1 MALKD
6 LFVKSDDNQ
15 NQSNQPVTAPVGQV
29 QVPTQQ
35 SMGNIPQPMYQGNVT
50 LPTGS
55 IEQSVAP
62 AAQADPTIVEK
73 LWNAIIAENR
83 PGPDYLE
90 LKNNVEALDGVPLTA
105 DQKIISA
112 FKILNKN
119 YPNFKKDDITTA
131 VQFYID
137 VVNREKATGL
147 GELNKLR
154 TEQVDSVATKIA
166 EKQQQLA
173 ELKQQLA
180 DLNDEIAQMNA
191 QMLAADDEIKQKENV
206 FNASVDAV
214 MAVLNNDSAKIQSIQ
229 F

>member
-15 NQSNQPVTAPVGQV
+15 NQNNQPVTAPVGQA
-29 QVPTQQ
+29 PAAQ
-35 SMGNIPQPMYQGNVT
+35 SMGNIPQPMYQGAVGM
-50 LPTGS
+50 PTGT
-55 IEQSVAP
+55 IEQSVTP
-62 AAQADPTIVEK
+62 AVQPDPNIVES
-73 LWNAIIAENR
+73 LWAAIIAENR

-112 FKILNKN
+112 FKILQKN
-119 YPNFKKDDITTA
+119 YPNFKKDDINSA
-131 VQFYID
+131 VKYYID
-137 VVNREKATGL
+137 VVNREKETGIA
-147 GELNKLR
+147 ELNRLR
-154 TEQVDSVATKIA
+154 SEKVDSVATKIA
-166 EKQQQLA
+166 EKQQLLA
-173 ELKQQLA
+173 ELRQQLA

-206 FNASVDAV
+206 FNASVEAV
-214 MAVLNNDSAKIQSIQ
+214 MSVLNNDSAKIQSIQ

>member
-1 MALKD
+1 MAFKD
-6 LFVKSDDNQ
+6 LFIKSEDGGQVPQPTNQ
-15 NQSNQPVTAPVGQV
+15 TINQPTNQ
-29 QVPTQQ
+29 
-35 SMGNIPQPMYQGNVT
+35 IPQPMYQGNVT

-55 IEQSVAP
+55 IEQSVTP
-62 AAQADPTIVEK
+62 AVQPDPTIVEK

-119 YPNFKKDDITTA
+119 YPNFKKDDITSA
-131 VQFYID
+131 VQYYID
-137 VVNREKATGL
+137 VVNREKTTGL
-147 GELNKLR
+147 GELAKLR
-154 TEQVDSVATKIA
+154 EERVESVATKIA
-166 EKQQQLA
+166 EKQQ
-173 ELKQQLA
+173 ELSEVKQRLA
-180 DLNDEIAQMNA
+180 DLNDEIAEMNA
-191 QMLAADDEIKQKENV
+191 NMLSADDEIKQKENV

>member
-1 MALKD
+1 MALRD

-15 NQSNQPVTAPVGQV
+15 NQSNQLVTAPVGQV
-29 QVPTQQ
+29 QVQTQQ
-35 SMGNIPQPMYQGNVT
+35 SMGNIPQPMYQGNVG

-62 AAQADPTIVEK
+62 AAQADPAIVEK

-131 VQFYID
+131 VQYYID

-147 GELNKLR
+147 GELTKLR
-154 TEQVDSVATKIA
+154 EEKVESVATKIA
-166 EKQQQLA
+166 EKQQQLS
-173 ELKQQLA
+173 ELRQQLA

-206 FNASVDAV
+206 FNASIDAV